1 MKMIRLAVLGIT
13 LLLCLGGYLASQYS
27 FFQGTTG
34 AYIKALDSSPVPIL
48 SLVLLIALVIL
59 AFLPERSEE

>member
-1 MKMIRLAVLGIT
+1 MARLAVLGVT
-13 LLLCLGGYLASQYS
+13 SLLCFGGYFASQYS

-34 AYIKALDSSPVPIL
+34 QYVKALDSSPVPML
-48 SLVLLIALVIL
+48 SLLLLIGLVIL

>member
-1 MKMIRLAVLGIT
+1 MKLARLAVLGVT
-13 LLLCLGGYLASQYS
+13 ALLCAGGYLFSQYS

-34 AYIKALDSSPVPIL
+34 RYSAALDSSPVPLL
-48 SLVLLIALVIL
+48 SLLLLVGLVIL

>member
-1 MKMIRLAVLGIT
+1 MKMLRLLVLGVT
-13 LLLCLGGYLASQYS
+13 TFLCVGGYLASQYS

-34 AYIKALDSSPVPIL
+34 QYIKSLDSSPVPLL
-48 SLVLLIALVIL
+48 SLLLLIGLVVL